1 MTCIHPGEHGSTY
14 GGNPIAA
21 AVGIASLEVLV
32 EERLA
37 ERADELG
44 QKLRSDLTG
53 LNIPFVKEVRGRG
66 LLNAI
71 EIDPSYKHSAWAVC
85 QVLKDRGLLAKPT
98 RDTVIRLAPPLV
110 MSDEDMAKCTDIIS
124 STLKDIDNIDPSKL
138 DQGH

>member
-1 MTCIHPGEHGSTY
+1 V
-14 GGNPIAA
+14 
-21 AVGIASLEVLV
+21 VGRPAIVGDVLCCCSHHRLGPTKV
-32 EERLA
+32 EA
-37 ERADELG
+37 FSVHFFFFFPPP
-44 QKLRSDLTG
+44 KFFF
-53 LNIPFVKEVRGRG
+53 IPSSV
-66 LLNAI
+66 
-71 EIDPSYKHSAWAVC
+71 AWAVC